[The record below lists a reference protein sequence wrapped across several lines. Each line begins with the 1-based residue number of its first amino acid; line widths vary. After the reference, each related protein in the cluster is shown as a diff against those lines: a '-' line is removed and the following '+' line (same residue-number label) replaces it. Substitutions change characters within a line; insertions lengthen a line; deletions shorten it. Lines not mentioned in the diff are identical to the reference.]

1 MVACKQGHLGIVKTL
16 LETEA
21 NVNQAN
27 KVLLFHSVDVSL
39 QYLCSDRIHYAL
51 CYIVYLEKLML
62 LSAIPFCNYPDMY
75 LLH

>member
-16 LETEA
+16 IETEA

-39 QYLCSDRIHYAL
+39 QYLCSDHTL
-51 CYIVYLEKLML
+51 CIML
-62 LSAIPFCNYPDMY
+62 YSVLGKFNAT
-75 LLH
+75 